1 MMEGGYEY
9 AVEGAPSATAMQEMV
24 EDLIDSK
31 ANVDER
37 WDLNNGAFIEVQ
49 RISPQVWFVY
59 SGFWTRS
66 GFVCLP

>member
-1 MMEGGYEY
+1 MMEDGYEY
-9 AVEGAPSATAMQEMV
+9 TVEGAPSATAMQEMV

-49 RISPQVWFVY
+49 RISPQVGHGHTWVA
-59 SGFWTRS
+59 G
-66 GFVCLP
+66 